1 MDQKTLDALLAK
13 VIAQARQAGI
23 PVSPAIDPKVRV
35 NRRARTRFGCCIQK
49 NGRFYIEL
57 ASQLLS
63 AREQAVC
70 QVLAHEILHTCRG
83 CANHG
88 LRWKDYAQRMNELYG
103 YGVERTDSFE
113 KLGLEDPVFLGLAT

>member
-57 ASQLLS
+57 
-63 AREQAVC
+63 
-70 QVLAHEILHTCRG
+70 
-83 CANHG
+83 
-88 LRWKDYAQRMNELYG
+88 YG

-113 KLGLEDPVFLGLAT
+113 KLGLEDQRPVKYLVVCQSCGRQLPRMKRSPLVEHPERYRCSCGGALRVVEVHEDPRP

>member
-57 ASQLLS
+57 ASQRS
-63 AREQAVC
+63 PPGSRRCARYWPTRYSTPAG
-70 QVLAHEILHTCRG
+70 AAPTTG
-83 CANHG
+83 
-88 LRWKDYAQRMNELYG
+88 
-103 YGVERTDSFE
+103 
-113 KLGLEDPVFLGLAT
+113 